1 MKVSVVIPTL
11 NEGKSIG
18 ITIDQIPK
26 DFANLEIVIVDG
38 LSKDDTVEVARNKSA
53 RVVMETRKGYGRAY
67 KSGFAS
73 ARGDI
78 IVTMD
83 GDTTYPA
90 EEIPALVKMLIDENL
105 DFITCDR
112 ITKMEQGAMTATH
125 KFGNWVLKVGTNM
138 LFGMELKDSQSGMW
152 VFRKSILDKVHPV
165 SDGMPFSEEL
175 KIEAFKNK
183 NLKCKEVSVPYRP
196 RIGEVKL
203 NTWGDGM
210 KNLTFLMKKKT
221 GKVEPTYKE
230 EEKKGTADIN
240 SKGTEDKSGKGTAD
254 GREKGTADISR
265 KGTEEK
271 KEGTVKTEEKK
282 DAPKI
287 EETQKTEEKKPDA
300 SVQSTSHP
308 SSKGPQETEKTKE

>member
-18 ITIDQIPK
+18 LTIDQIPK

-67 KSGFAS
+67 KSGFAA

-112 ITKMEQGAMTATH
+112 ITKMEQGAMTSTH
-125 KFGNWVLKVGTNM
+125 KLGNWVLKVGTNV
-138 LFGMELKDSQSGMW
+138 LFGMSLKDSQSGMW
-152 VFRKSILDKVHPV
+152 VFRKSILDKIHPV
-165 SDGMPFSEEL
+165 SDGMPFSEEI

-183 NLKCKEVSVPYRP
+183 NLKVKEVSVPYRP

-203 NTWGDGM
+203 NTWGDGV
-210 KNLTFLMKKKT
+210 KNLTFLMKKKS
-221 GKVEPTYKE
+221 GKVEPTYEE
-230 EEKKGTADIN
+230 EEKKGTADI
-240 SKGTEDKSGKGTAD
+240 STKDSADKSDKG
-254 GREKGTADISR
+254 
-265 KGTEEK
+265 EK
-271 KEGTVKTEEKK
+271 KAEKKDAPTVEEKK
-282 DAPKI
+282 DAPKT
-287 EETQKTEEKKPDA
+287 EETPKTEEKKP
-300 SVQSTSHP
+300 
-308 SSKGPQETEKTKE
+308 ETEKPKEEKNA